1 MYYLQTDKTV
11 KTASIF
17 ITYVLLTQDSQD
29 RETVKTI
36 NTVKTKSVFIT
47 YALLTQ
53 DRKTVKTVKT
63 VKTARPSIPRVYFL
77 RTYFFCHTD
86 ETVIHYPTA
95 LHL

>member
-53 DRKTVKTVKT
+53 DRET
-63 VKTARPSIPRVYFL
+63 VKTASVIFKNLCILSHRRD
-77 RTYFFCHTD
+77 RHTLP
-86 ETVIHYPTA
+86 HRA
-95 LHL
+95 AFMK